1 MSTARYL
8 YLNGKLVPEA
18 EALIPAHSAAVK
30 YGTSVFEGLRAYWN
44 ERQRELY
51 VFRLGEHIDR
61 LYQSLRMMRMEHTFT
76 REQLAASILDT
87 LRKND
92 YREDVHVRQTAYV
105 EADAGMDATG
115 PVGLAVG
122 ARTRYESNK
131 AGIAACVSS
140 WIRIADGSMPP
151 RIKCSANYQ
160 NGRLATLEAKMNGYG
175 GALLMNSRGK
185 LAEAPGA
192 CCFVVRRGVPIT
204 PPVTADILESVTRAT
219 LLELFRKELGREPV
233 ERDIDRTELYGADEA
248 FLCGSG
254 WEITPLLSV
263 DRLAL
268 GDGTHPGPL
277 TKAIQDCYFAVVRG
291 EKPAYHDW
299 LTPVYGRQD
308 GLVDLASRSGTA
320 RDGH

>member
-1 MSTARYL
+1 
-8 YLNGKLVPEA
+8 
-18 EALIPAHSAAVK
+18 
-30 YGTSVFEGLRAYWN
+30 
-44 ERQRELY
+44 
-51 VFRLGEHIDR
+51 
-61 LYQSLRMMRMEHTFT
+61 MEHTFT

-87 LRKND
+87 LRRNE

-115 PVGLAVG
+115 PVGLVVG
-122 ARTRYESNK
+122 ARARQEGAG
-131 AGIAACVSS
+131 AGIHACVSS
-140 WIRIADGSMPP
+140 WIRVADGSMPP

-160 NGRLATLEAKMNGYG
+160 NGRLATLEAKVNGYQ
-175 GALLMNSRGK
+175 GALLMNTRGK

-233 ERDIDRTELYGADEA
+233 ERDIDRTELYAADEV

-254 WEITPLLSV
+254 WEITPVLSI

-268 GDGTHPGPL
+268 GDGVTPGPV

-291 EKPAYHDW
+291 ENPTYRAW
-299 LTPVYGRQD
+299 LTPVYGKGD
-308 GLVDLASRSGTA
+308 LVGRSAPGADAGVAAGSATI
-320 RDGH
+320 RDRG